1 MTVGMSVRALVLF
14 VAVCLALAVA
24 GTPAD
29 AQRKPV
35 LIWHTEFDPGAA
47 KVMEKVVAEFHQ
59 KHPQWEAQV
68 EQIAFGSLVTKLMAG
83 IAAKSPPDMV
93 HVYPPMLASL
103 VDKGLVVPLDDVV
116 KAIGEAD
123 IFPLVKQLNQI
134 NNRYYGLS
142 YAFGVT
148 GLGYRAD
155 VFRTKGASPPKTWAE
170 FEKAAQA
177 VHDPDRGM
185 SAVLLP
191 GEPLFIA
198 DIATVMLANNGG
210 GFIDPKTFRPR
221 FLEKANLEMLDFYK
235 VLDRFAQKGWR
246 SHKYLDTYNG
256 FARGDGAMHPQ
267 AYARHTSYVER
278 YAKPEIRTADAFA
291 IVTFPRGPSAPAG
304 YPGSGSYDGEPWVI
318 FKDAANIEGA
328 KAFLKIF
335 YDPKYYRDYTLSVP
349 IHLTPIFKSMA
360 EDPAY
365 QATPFIQKYRPWLRY
380 SVVLASTSRAFPL
393 LTTSID
399 DRLVPFWFELLGSN
413 IISDMVLDVLDG
425 KPAQEAAPR
434 AQSRAEDLIT
444 KLGYKRW

>member
-1 MTVGMSVRALVLF
+1 MTLTVFLRGLALGVALPLALV
-14 VAVCLALAVA
+14 ATAL
-24 GTPAD
+24 PAS
-29 AQRKPV
+29 AQKKPV

-47 KVMEKVVAEFHQ
+47 KVMERMVAEFHQ

-93 HVYPPMLASL
+93 HIYPPMLASL
-103 VDKGLVVPLDDVV
+103 VDKNLIVSVDDVV
-116 KAIGEAD
+116 KAIGEPD
-123 IFPLVKQLNQI
+123 IYPNVKQLGSI
-134 NNRYYGLS
+134 NNRYYGIS

-155 VFRTKGASPPKTWAE
+155 VFRAKGVTPPRTWAE

-177 VHDPDRGM
+177 VHEPDRGM

-198 DIATVMLANNGG
+198 DIATVLLANNGG
-210 GFIDPKTFRPR
+210 GFIDSKTFRPR
-221 FLEKANLEMLDFYK
+221 FLEKANLEMLEFYK
-235 VLDRFAQKGWR
+235 VLDRYAQKGWR

-278 YAKPEIRTADAFA
+278 YAKPELRTADAFGV
-291 IVTFPRGPSAPAG
+291 VTFPRGPSAG
-304 YPGSGSYDGEPWVI
+304 TREGSGSYDGELWVI
-318 FKDAANIEGA
+318 FKDAANSEGA
-328 KAFLKIF
+328 KAFLKVF
-335 YDPKYYRDYTLSVP
+335 YDPKFYRDYTLTVP
-349 IHLTPIFKSMA
+349 IHLTPIFKSVA
-360 EDPAY
+360 EDPSY
-365 QATPFIQKYRPWLRY
+365 QAAPFIQKYRPWLTY
-380 SVVLASTSRAFPL
+380 AVDLASGSRAFPL
-393 LTTSID
+393 LTSSMD

-425 KPAQEAAPR
+425 KPAQEAARR
-434 AQSRAEDLIT
+434 AQSRTEDLIT